1 MAATVSPTVVA
12 IMAAPK
18 GYVLDFENPQ
28 RKGDTVGYWV
38 AGVGMVLSFF
48 FLCMRVYIKGWVKR
62 KFDLAD
68 ACYVLAWAFGITVQ
82 SILIHLWAVKA
93 QGVHAYE
100 IPVHRYNYFSIM
112 IMIASLLY
120 VPCLGLAKV
129 SLLLCYHQFAL
140 GKVFKFMVYAVMV
153 VVVGYSFA
161 IIIALIFPC
170 VPIAKNWDITITK
183 GTCLNR
189 AAIYIATAAVN
200 IATDVT
206 LLLLPIP
213 IVVTLQMRRMRK
225 VSVVFVF
232 ALGSMT
238 CITSIIRLVGIL
250 PMLVNPD
257 QTWAVSVPCIWICV
271 EANLVIICGSFPTLR
286 LFFNHVAPKS
296 IGESGSGSN
305 SQSWRK
311 NTGPQTISSQVL
323 RERMSSRLTYGRM
336 TGGDKDTEMDTMW
349 ENNRKTQRANDDGGS
364 ETAILQTKTTTIEY
378 SAA

>member
-1 MAATVSPTVVA
+1 
-12 IMAAPK
+12 
-18 GYVLDFENPQ
+18 
-28 RKGDTVGYWV
+28 
-38 AGVGMVLSFF
+38 
-48 FLCMRVYIKGWVKR
+48 
-62 KFDLAD
+62 
-68 ACYVLAWAFGITVQ
+68 
-82 SILIHLWAVKA
+82 
-93 QGVHAYE
+93 
-100 IPVHRYNYFSIM
+100 M

-232 ALGSMT
+232 ALGSM
-238 CITSIIRLVGIL
+238 CVFCSFGIEKAAGADCWQDL
-250 PMLVNPD
+250 YHEYHSSRRHPSY
-257 QTWAVSVPCIWICV
+257 A
-271 EANLVIICGSFPTLR
+271 
-286 LFFNHVAPKS
+286 
-296 IGESGSGSN
+296 GESRSDLGCQCSLYLDVS
-305 SQSWRK
+305 
-311 NTGPQTISSQVL
+311 ISRFSPLSV
-323 RERMSSRLTYGRM
+323 
-336 TGGDKDTEMDTMW
+336 
-349 ENNRKTQRANDDGGS
+349 
-364 ETAILQTKTTTIEY
+364 
-378 SAA
+378 